1 MLDESVNAASVR
13 AVEAPT
19 EASIELCGGAG
30 SQSGASV
37 WSTVH
42 EYEAGVPA
50 RPQRSAG
57 VTTSVW
63 APKASAS
70 HAGAALQL
78 DAAPP
83 SSAHVNADCG
93 SEPVRNHAAPK
104 RSARGT
110 CTAEK
115 GGRDAASNAE
125 AERSARRPVPD
136 GAGDPRPG

>member
-1 MLDESVNAASVR
+1 MNAASVR

-93 SEPVRNHAAPK
+93 SEPVSAKPACWSAVRAAGPPTATVAGALAIPAAAWPATSVAS
-104 RSARGT
+104 SAR
-110 CTAEK
+110 
-115 GGRDAASNAE
+115 S
-125 AERSARRPVPD
+125 
-136 GAGDPRPG
+136 